1 MCQKIAAQIA
11 VASFPDLAPV
21 LGITSIVG
29 ILSFYWWKQKN
40 TYKPLQSLP
49 SPPKHWLLGN
59 LPQILAALKQKK
71 LFQLFFDW
79 SKELGS
85 MYVCWADKP
94 FVVLSKPKVIEE
106 TIINGMRDGSL
117 VRPEQANKGWNNSR
131 WANSFG
137 SKRK

>member
-1 MCQKIAAQIA
+1 MLQKIAAQMA
-11 VASFPDLAPV
+11 FASFPNLVTV
-21 LGITSIVG
+21 LGVTSIAG

-59 LPQILAALKQKK
+59 IPQILAAVKQKK
-71 LFQLFFDW
+71 FFQLSFDW

-85 MYVCWADKP
+85 MYVYWADKP
-94 FVVLSKPKVIEE
+94 VVVLSKPKVIEE

-117 VRPEQANKGWNNSR
+117 VRPEPANKAWN
-131 WANSFG
+131 
-137 SKRK
+137 